1 MLQGIDLQLFEWI
14 NGAWSSD
21 LLDALLIP
29 LRNKYVWIPVYV
41 FIIAFLLTNFRRQGY
56 YLVIFLLITVGLADL
71 VSNQVFKKN
80 FERPR
85 PCHVMED
92 VNLKVRCG
100 SGYSFTSNHAANH
113 FALSTF
119 LLLLVGRR
127 YRSLQIGLLLWA
139 TSIAIAQV
147 YVGVHYPTDV
157 LAGGILG
164 YLIARLTHYF
174 YQRLDRSG
182 FSSS

>member
-1 MLQGIDLQLFEWI
+1 MLHGLDLQLFEWI

-21 LLDALLIP
+21 LLDAILVP

-41 FIIAFLLTNFRRQGY
+41 FIIAFLLTNFRRRGY
-56 YLVIFLLITVGLADL
+56 YLVIFLMITVGLADF
-71 VSNQVFKKN
+71 VSNTGFKKN

-85 PCHVMED
+85 PCHVMQD

-127 YRSLQIGLLLWA
+127 HRYLQIGLLVWA

-164 YLIARLTHYF
+164 YLIARLTHYL
-174 YQRLDRSG
+174 YRRLEQSG
-182 FSSS
+182 FSPS